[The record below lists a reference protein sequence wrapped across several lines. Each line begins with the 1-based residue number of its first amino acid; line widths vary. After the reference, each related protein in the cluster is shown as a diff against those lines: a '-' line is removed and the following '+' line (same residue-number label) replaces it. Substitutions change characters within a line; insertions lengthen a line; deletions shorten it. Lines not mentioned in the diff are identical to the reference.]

1 MRCVLEEMKYRNL
14 GSWKDLHSRDEIINI
29 HVGESCNR
37 KSFSLSFILLF
48 PSLPLPWFSSSQ
60 TSYFPKHSL
69 STLFSLCLTADLGPT
84 LHTSASQDP
93 QLHERDTASSEGKCG
108 YDPSVTQTLLP
119 KSLLLLCFLLLLLDP
134 NQFKFQCQS
143 RNQDSSSPS
152 PSKQSLPSQFSYCY
166 RYLHSS
172 MWQSFVYLFYTFPI

>member
-1 MRCVLEEMKYRNL
+1 MLESPVTESPLVLASFFFSHLFLCL
-14 GSWKDLHSRDEIINI
+14 GSHPLRPPTS
-29 HVGESCNR
+29 
-37 KSFSLSFILLF
+37 
-48 PSLPLPWFSSSQ
+48 PSTVFQ
-60 TSYFPKHSL
+60 
-69 STLFSLCLTADLGPT
+69 LFSLCLTADLGPT

-93 QLHERDTASSEGKCG
+93 QLNERDTASSEGKCG